1 MNKSLSAMPRNRS
14 QNRLG
19 RAAAFE
25 GQEGIARL
33 LRRLQSAIVRRDAP
47 LGQGISWP
55 GGTLG
60 GRESALK
67 SRANGE
73 FRF

>member
-1 MNKSLSAMPRNRS
+1 
-14 QNRLG
+14 
-19 RAAAFE
+19 
-25 GQEGIARL
+25 
-33 LRRLQSAIVRRDAP
+33 VRRDAP

-67 SRANGE
+67 TYHCDE
-73 FRF
+73 IPF